1 MIVQPVERNIYDQKG
16 IEFALWDKHK
26 IKMVR
31 HTLGDIHDFGSL
43 DKDGQLIVAGNI
55 IAISYYRAGYTP
67 NDYPTEKEWKAR
79 LLIEQ
84 SLSIKC
90 PNVAYHL
97 LGTKKIQQIFCNT
110 QILERFV
117 KDSKKIGLLK
127 QCFAC
132 LFSMD
137 EFDMNK
143 RAVEDAKKNPDNYVL
158 KPQRE
163 GGGNNIYGQQVKETI
178 EKLSSK
184 ELSAFILMERV
195 RPPISNN
202 FILREGKIYTD
213 EPMISELG
221 IYSVFLSD
229 ANGKIL
235 LDEEA
240 GHLLRTKLATTNEG
254 GVAAGASAL
263 DSPWLI

>member
-1 MIVQPVERNIYDQKG
+1 
-16 IEFALWDKHK
+16 
-26 IKMVR
+26 
-31 HTLGDIHDFGSL
+31 
-43 DKDGQLIVAGNI
+43 
-55 IAISYYRAGYTP
+55 
-67 NDYPTEKEWKAR
+67 
-79 LLIEQ
+79 
-84 SLSIKC
+84 
-90 PNVAYHL
+90 
-97 LGTKKIQQIFCNT
+97 
-110 QILERFV
+110 
-117 KDSKKIGLLK
+117 
-127 QCFAC
+127 
-132 LFSMD
+132 
-137 EFDMNK
+137 MNK

-202 FILREGKIYTD
+202 FILREGKIYSD

-229 ANGKIL
+229 ANGQIL
-235 LDEEA
+235 IDEEA